1 MPFAFGL
8 GGVDAANF
16 GLFCVPPPLASPGRF
31 RSPAGGIKQADIRAE
46 GERKTGRGLYT
57 RRDDGATEFL
67 IAHTRV
73 ILDHAHDGSV
83 QVTHELFSPTTRLEP
98 NGACGIDTGAHR
110 VWSLF
115 SRAGV
120 APRDCPL
127 PVGYPSNAWYLLLKL
142 AQPFLEVPRRRR
154 RRQVRAP
161 SRRVGI
167 SSFAAMSCYRA
178 TQTRLRVRFR

>member
-115 SRAGV
+115 SRAG
-120 APRDCPL
+120 AARRDAFAQL
-127 PVGYPSNAWYLLLKL
+127 VSTLRMVGTS
-142 AQPFLEVPRRRR
+142 
-154 RRQVRAP
+154 
-161 SRRVGI
+161 I
-167 SSFAAMSCYRA
+167 
-178 TQTRLRVRFR
+178 